1 MFAFDHFIILVED
14 LAAAMR
20 SFQRLGFEVR
30 AGGEHP
36 AFGSHNALIAL
47 ADGSYFELVAFKDP
61 ALAARSFW
69 AEAHKKL
76 KAGEGFGGFALAS
89 DDLSHDVSRIRA
101 GGISITDPQPGA
113 RTRLDGRGIAW
124 RTALIGNTPSGVMPF
139 LIQDETAHSLRVER
153 PTSGLG
159 SRTRAIAVL
168 VAAHQPESV
177 CRDYLSLLGS
187 GRRSLPDTDVTLP
200 WGRIVIAGPE
210 TGGVLAEHLERRGE
224 GLFEVTL
231 AADDV
236 AHERREAVA
245 RGLTVIE
252 DGPQGVM
259 FARELACG
267 ARIRLVQRGT
277 T

>member
-1 MFAFDHFIILVED
+1 MFGFDHFIILVED
-14 LAAAMR
+14 LSAAMR

-89 DDLSHDVSRIRA
+89 DDLNRDVSRIRA
-101 GGISITDPQPGA
+101 GGISISDPQPGS
-113 RTRLDGRGIAW
+113 RTRLDGRRIAW
-124 RTALIGNTPSGVMPF
+124 QTALIRDTPSGVMPF
-139 LIQDETAHSLRVER
+139 LIQDETARSLRVER
-153 PTSGLG
+153 PLSDLG
-159 SRTRAIAVL
+159 SRARAIEVL

-187 GRRSLPDTDVTLP
+187 GRRLVLDTDITLP
-200 WGRIVIAGPE
+200 WGSIVIAGPE

-224 GLFEVTL
+224 GLFAVTL
-231 AADDV
+231 VVDDL
-236 AHERREAVA
+236 AHEGREAVA

-252 DGPQGVM
+252 GGLRGVL
-259 FARELACG
+259 FAPELACG